1 MRVFLTGAT
10 GFIGSAIVKEL
21 LKAGHHPIGLA
32 RTDAAAQK
40 LEAAGVAV
48 HRGELEDLDSIRRG
62 AAKAAAV
69 IHTGFIHDFSNFKKY
84 CELDRTVIAAMGE
97 VVNGPIV
104 VASGTALIARG
115 TVTTEQDHP
124 LVSTDVVPRIATEE
138 AVAAVVAR
146 GGNACLVRL
155 TPTVH
160 GGGDQGFIPM
170 IIQAAKTGGAAFYIG
185 EGQSRWPAVHRDDA
199 ARLFVLAM
207 EQATPG
213 AIYHAV
219 AEEAITTK
227 ALAAVIG
234 KNLQVPVQSI
244 AAEEA
249 GVNMGFLGMMW
260 SMDQPSSSKLTR
272 EQLGWQPREAGLIAD
287 MELNYFK

>member
-32 RTDAAAQK
+32 RTDAAVQK
-40 LEAAGVAV
+40 LEAAGVEI

-62 AAKAAAV
+62 AAKADAV

-97 VVNGPIV
+97 VVKGPIV

-138 AVAAVVAR
+138 AVAAVVAG

-160 GGGDQGFIPM
+160 GEGDQGFIAM
-170 IIQAAKTGGAAFYIG
+170 VIEAAKTGGAAFYIG
-185 EGQSRWPAVHRDDA
+185 EGQSRWPAVHRNDA

-219 AEEAITTK
+219 AEEGITTK
-227 ALAAVIG
+227 ALAEVIG
-234 KNLQVPVQSI
+234 KQLQLPVKGI

-249 GVNMGFLGMMW
+249 GANMGFLGMMW
-260 SMDQPSSSKLTR
+260 AMDQPSSSKWTR
-272 EQLGWQPREAGLIAD
+272 ERLGWQPTEVGLIAD

>member
-1 MRVFLTGAT
+1 MRVFMTGAT

-40 LEAAGVAV
+40 LEAAGVEV
-48 HRGELEDLDSIRRG
+48 HRGELEDLESIRRG
-62 AAKAAAV
+62 AAKADAV
-69 IHTGFIHDFSNFKKY
+69 IHTGFIHDFANFKKY
-84 CELDRTVIAAMGE
+84 CELDRTVIEAMGE
-97 VVNGPIV
+97 VVKGPIV

-115 TVTTEQDHP
+115 TVTTENDQP

-146 GGNACLVRL
+146 GGNASLVRL

-160 GGGDQGFIPM
+160 GEGDQGFIPIVM
-170 IIQAAKTGGAAFYIG
+170 NAAKTSGAAFYIG
-185 EGQSRWPAVHRDDA
+185 EGQSRWPAVHRNDA

-207 EQATPG
+207 EQSTPG

-219 AEEAITTK
+219 AEEGITTK
-227 ALAAVIG
+227 ELAGVMAQQLNIPL
-234 KNLQVPVQSI
+234 KSI
-244 AAEEA
+244 SAEEA
-249 GVNMGFLGMMW
+249 AANMGFFGMMW
-260 SMDQPSSSKLTR
+260 AMDQPSSGRLTQER
-272 EQLGWQPREAGLIAD
+272 LGWQPREIGLVED

>member
-1 MRVFLTGAT
+1 MRVFMTGAT

-40 LEAAGVAV
+40 LEAAGVEV
-48 HRGELEDLDSIRRG
+48 HRGELEDLESIKRG
-62 AAKAAAV
+62 AAKADGV
-69 IHTGFIHDFSNFKKY
+69 IHTGFIHDFANFKKY
-84 CELDRTVIAAMGE
+84 CELDRTVIEAMGE
-97 VVNGPIV
+97 VVKGPIV

-115 TVTTEQDHP
+115 TVTTENDHP
-124 LVSTDVVPRIATEE
+124 VVSTDVVPRIATEE

-146 GGNACLVRL
+146 GGNASLVRL

-160 GGGDQGFIPM
+160 GEGDQGFIP
-170 IIQAAKTGGAAFYIG
+170 IVINAAKAGGTAFYIG
-185 EGQSRWPAVHRDDA
+185 EGQSRWPAVHRNDA

-207 EQATPG
+207 EHSTPG

-219 AEEAITTK
+219 AEEGITTK
-227 ALAAVIG
+227 ELAGVMA
-234 KNLQVPVQSI
+234 KNLDIPLKSI
-244 AAEEA
+244 TAEEA
-249 GVNMGFLGMMW
+249 AASMGFFGMMW
-260 SMDQPSSSKLTR
+260 SMDQPSSGKLTQ
-272 EQLGWQPREAGLIAD
+272 EKLGWQPKEIGLIAD

>member
-40 LEAAGVAV
+40 LEAAGVEV
-48 HRGELEDLDSIRRG
+48 HRGELEDLESIRSG
-62 AAKAAAV
+62 AAKADAV
-69 IHTGFIHDFSNFKKY
+69 IHTGFIHDFSKFKQY
-84 CELDRTVIAAMGE
+84 CEVDRAVIEAMGE
-97 VVNGPIV
+97 VVKGPIV

-115 TVTTEQDHP
+115 TVTTEQDQP
-124 LVSTDVVPRIATEE
+124 LVSADVVPRIATEE

-146 GGNACLVRL
+146 GGNASLVRL

-160 GGGDQGFIPM
+160 GEGDQGFIP
-170 IIQAAKTGGAAFYIG
+170 IIINGAKTGGVAFYIG
-185 EGQSRWPAVHRDDA
+185 EGQSRWPAVHRNDA

-207 EQATPG
+207 EQSTPG

-219 AEEAITTK
+219 AEEGITTK
-227 ALAAVIG
+227 ELAEVMG
-234 KNLQVPVQSI
+234 RNLQVPVKSI
-244 AAEEA
+244 SAEEA
-249 GVNMGFLGMMW
+249 GASLGFFGMMW
-260 SMDQPSSSKLTR
+260 GMDQPSSSKETQ
-272 EQLGWQPREAGLIAD
+272 EKLGWKAREMGLVQD

>member
-32 RTDAAAQK
+32 RTDAAVQK
-40 LEAAGVAV
+40 LEAAGVEV

-62 AAKAAAV
+62 AVKADAV

-97 VVNGPIV
+97 VVKGPIV

-115 TVTTEQDHP
+115 AVTTEQDHP

-138 AVAAVVAR
+138 AVAAVVAG

-160 GGGDQGFIPM
+160 GEGDQGFIAM
-170 IIQAAKTGGAAFYIG
+170 VIEAAKTGGAAFYIG
-185 EGQSRWPAVHRDDA
+185 EGQSRWPAVHRNDA

-207 EQATPG
+207 ERATPG

-219 AEEAITTK
+219 AEEGITTR
-227 ALAAVIG
+227 ALAEVIG
-234 KNLQVPVQSI
+234 KQLQLPVKGI

-249 GVNMGFLGMMW
+249 GANMGFLGMMW
-260 SMDQPSSSKLTR
+260 AMDQPSSSKWTR
-272 EQLGWQPREAGLIAD
+272 ERLGWQPTEVGLIAD

>member
-21 LKAGHHPIGLA
+21 LKAGHYPIGLA

-40 LEAAGVAV
+40 LEAAGVEV
-48 HRGELEDLDSIRRG
+48 HRGHLEDLESIKSG
-62 AAKAAAV
+62 AAKADAV
-69 IHTGFIHDFSNFKKY
+69 IHTGFIHDFANFKKY
-84 CELDRTVIAAMGE
+84 CEVDRQVIEAMGE
-97 VVNGPIV
+97 VVKGPIV

-124 LVSTDVVPRIATEE
+124 VVSADVVPRIATEE

-146 GGNACLVRL
+146 GGNASLVRL

-160 GGGDQGFIPM
+160 GEGDQGFIP
-170 IIQAAKTGGAAFYIG
+170 IIINAAKTGGAAFYIG
-185 EGQSRWPAVHRDDA
+185 EGQSRWPAVHRNDA
-199 ARLFVLAM
+199 ARLFVLAV

-219 AEEAITTK
+219 AEEGITTK
-227 ALAAVIG
+227 ELAGVMAEELGIPLRG
-234 KNLQVPVQSI
+234 I
-244 AAEEA
+244 TAEEA
-249 GVNMGFLGMMW
+249 GASLGFFGMMW
-260 SMDQPSSSKLTR
+260 GMDQPSSGKVTQ
-272 EQLGWQPREAGLIAD
+272 EKLGWVPKEVGLVED
-287 MELNYFK
+287 MRANYFK

>member
-48 HRGELEDLDSIRRG
+48 HRGDLEDLDSIRSG
-62 AAKAAAV
+62 AAKADAV
-69 IHTGFIHDFSNFKKY
+69 IHTGFIHDFANFKKY
-84 CELDRTVIAAMGE
+84 CELDRKVIEALGE
-97 VVNGPIV
+97 VVKGPIV

-124 LVSTDVVPRIATEE
+124 LVSADVVPRIATEE

-146 GGNACLVRL
+146 GGNASLVRL

-160 GGGDQGFIPM
+160 GEGDQGFIP
-170 IIQAAKTGGAAFYIG
+170 IIMNAAKKGGSAFYIG
-185 EGQSRWPAVHRDDA
+185 EGQSRWPAVHRNDA
-199 ARLFVLAM
+199 AKLFVLAM

-219 AEEAITTK
+219 AEEGITTK
-227 ALAAVIG
+227 ELAEVMG
-234 KNLQVPVQSI
+234 RNLQIPVKSVS
-244 AAEEA
+244 AEEA
-249 GVNMGFLGMMW
+249 GANLGFFGIMW
-260 SMDQPSSSKLTR
+260 GMDQPSSGEVTRKL
-272 EQLGWQPREAGLIAD
+272 LGWKPGEVGLVED